1 MTCPDATTCRT
12 AHHPGHVPGRP
23 EKHRPPV
30 GGAGKGEA
38 REDFENCGRAG
49 RRRRRACAHRER
61 GPRREREDRGLRRV
75 VLRHGDDDRERHG
88 RDHQRHRHRQGHG
101 ARRREDHRQRHGGHL
116 ATAVRPVHG
125 PRGDDRHR
133 EEQAHLQGRRGL
145 DRVRRRSR
153 AGVQHLRQSARREGH
168 RSACEGEGHPEVH
181 GRLRPGRGH
190 LHRQVQGE
198 VDPVTAE
205 SESPARRRS
214 MRRRT
219 AVLVGMFVLTLT
231 AVGLAAVPGE
241 IPFPSQTVESVFVS
255 TRTVTAPSS
264 PDGPGVLTNFYA
276 RGSTV
281 VFQVFAGA
289 TKTGKIL
296 TGADVK
302 YAYVKLPDGT
312 KIKLSYKEPANTTD
326 PAWSGTWT
334 IPANYTPKVVDFVV
348 RFRTKDKQYGN
359 FVQIPVSTSQLTVTA
374 G

>member
-1 MTCPDATTCRT
+1 
-12 AHHPGHVPGRP
+12 
-23 EKHRPPV
+23 
-30 GGAGKGEA
+30 
-38 REDFENCGRAG
+38 
-49 RRRRRACAHRER
+49 
-61 GPRREREDRGLRRV
+61 
-75 VLRHGDDDRERHG
+75 
-88 RDHQRHRHRQGHG
+88 
-101 ARRREDHRQRHGGHL
+101 
-116 ATAVRPVHG
+116 
-125 PRGDDRHR
+125 
-133 EEQAHLQGRRGL
+133 
-145 DRVRRRSR
+145 
-153 AGVQHLRQSARREGH
+153 
-168 RSACEGEGHPEVH
+168 
-181 GRLRPGRGH
+181 
-190 LHRQVQGE
+190 
-198 VDPVTAE
+198 
-205 SESPARRRS
+205 

-312 KIKLSYKEPANTTD
+312 KIKLSYKEPVNTTD

-334 IPANYTPKVVDFVV
+334 IPANYTPKIVDFVV

>member
-1 MTCPDATTCRT
+1 
-12 AHHPGHVPGRP
+12 
-23 EKHRPPV
+23 
-30 GGAGKGEA
+30 
-38 REDFENCGRAG
+38 
-49 RRRRRACAHRER
+49 
-61 GPRREREDRGLRRV
+61 
-75 VLRHGDDDRERHG
+75 
-88 RDHQRHRHRQGHG
+88 
-101 ARRREDHRQRHGGHL
+101 
-116 ATAVRPVHG
+116 
-125 PRGDDRHR
+125 
-133 EEQAHLQGRRGL
+133 
-145 DRVRRRSR
+145 
-153 AGVQHLRQSARREGH
+153 
-168 RSACEGEGHPEVH
+168 
-181 GRLRPGRGH
+181 
-190 LHRQVQGE
+190 
-198 VDPVTAE
+198 
-205 SESPARRRS
+205 

-219 AVLVGMFVLTLT
+219 VVLVGMFVLTLT

-374 G
+374 A

>member
-1 MTCPDATTCRT
+1 
-12 AHHPGHVPGRP
+12 
-23 EKHRPPV
+23 
-30 GGAGKGEA
+30 
-38 REDFENCGRAG
+38 
-49 RRRRRACAHRER
+49 
-61 GPRREREDRGLRRV
+61 
-75 VLRHGDDDRERHG
+75 
-88 RDHQRHRHRQGHG
+88 
-101 ARRREDHRQRHGGHL
+101 
-116 ATAVRPVHG
+116 
-125 PRGDDRHR
+125 
-133 EEQAHLQGRRGL
+133 
-145 DRVRRRSR
+145 
-153 AGVQHLRQSARREGH
+153 
-168 RSACEGEGHPEVH
+168 
-181 GRLRPGRGH
+181 
-190 LHRQVQGE
+190 
-198 VDPVTAE
+198 
-205 SESPARRRS
+205 

-219 AVLVGMFVLTLT
+219 VVLVGILVLTLT
-231 AVGLAAVPGE
+231 AVGLAAIPGE

-255 TRTVTAPSS
+255 TRTVTSPSS

-334 IPANYTPKVVDFVV
+334 IPANYPPKIVDFVV

-374 G
+374 A

>member
-1 MTCPDATTCRT
+1 
-12 AHHPGHVPGRP
+12 
-23 EKHRPPV
+23 
-30 GGAGKGEA
+30 
-38 REDFENCGRAG
+38 
-49 RRRRRACAHRER
+49 
-61 GPRREREDRGLRRV
+61 
-75 VLRHGDDDRERHG
+75 
-88 RDHQRHRHRQGHG
+88 
-101 ARRREDHRQRHGGHL
+101 
-116 ATAVRPVHG
+116 
-125 PRGDDRHR
+125 
-133 EEQAHLQGRRGL
+133 
-145 DRVRRRSR
+145 
-153 AGVQHLRQSARREGH
+153 
-168 RSACEGEGHPEVH
+168 
-181 GRLRPGRGH
+181 
-190 LHRQVQGE
+190 
-198 VDPVTAE
+198 
-205 SESPARRRS
+205 

-219 AVLVGMFVLTLT
+219 VVLVGIFVLTLT
-231 AVGLAAVPGE
+231 AVGLAAIPGE

-255 TRTVTAPSS
+255 TRTVTSPSS

-334 IPANYTPKVVDFVV
+334 IPANYPPKIVDFVV

-374 G
+374 A

>member
-1 MTCPDATTCRT
+1 
-12 AHHPGHVPGRP
+12 
-23 EKHRPPV
+23 
-30 GGAGKGEA
+30 
-38 REDFENCGRAG
+38 
-49 RRRRRACAHRER
+49 
-61 GPRREREDRGLRRV
+61 
-75 VLRHGDDDRERHG
+75 
-88 RDHQRHRHRQGHG
+88 
-101 ARRREDHRQRHGGHL
+101 
-116 ATAVRPVHG
+116 
-125 PRGDDRHR
+125 
-133 EEQAHLQGRRGL
+133 
-145 DRVRRRSR
+145 
-153 AGVQHLRQSARREGH
+153 
-168 RSACEGEGHPEVH
+168 
-181 GRLRPGRGH
+181 
-190 LHRQVQGE
+190 
-198 VDPVTAE
+198 
-205 SESPARRRS
+205 

-219 AVLVGMFVLTLT
+219 AVLLGMFVLTLT

-334 IPANYTPKVVDFVV
+334 IPANYPPKIVDFAV

-374 G
+374 A